1 MAGDVPAAEV
11 PRAEVPFCYL
21 RGRSP
26 PITRGYSLFGHNG
39 YDMPNLAIL
48 IGNTDYRA
56 MPKLEC
62 CHDDVHA
69 INELLKATEKFQEV
83 IIIENA
89 ASDDLKAQLRNAL
102 DKVKSPEELFLYF
115 TGHGHVDEKDFYH
128 CATNFDAK
136 RPNETGLS
144 TTELHTLLRP
154 LDAELVVKVIDAC
167 YSGTQLV
174 KSERVWLPLSKDGFR
189 NLIQIA
195 SSLDTQTSLTGDP
208 LSPFTRKFRDAALR
222 KTEGPVFYIDIMS
235 TLKDA
240 FIDNDSQ
247 TPHFVSQGTGREQFI
262 DDAKRL
268 EHLRASLEEA
278 RTADAAEA
286 QADRLAEP
294 APASL
299 LERLR
304 SADAKIVTP
313 ELMSRVVA
321 SLFDNLIK
329 TLSGGDFGEFYS
341 HDVIEHSRF
350 EEQTAEQFIIQMLQ
364 KEKRADNFVTAYHSR
379 KLRNSNALFAAT
391 AFLRDDDAY
400 VETWTLRLNCTM
412 ERAQLK
418 ITLTPKFNNLQRIV
432 LVVSCAP
439 SLDHCYIF
447 EITTQHRLQDF
458 GKFDIGGTEL
468 SRRWW
473 KHAWTASTEG
483 VVKQIA
489 AKFEEAM
496 RKQLED
502 AEARLSKDSTKA
514 TE

>member
-1 MAGDVPAAEV
+1 
-11 PRAEVPFCYL
+11 
-21 RGRSP
+21 
-26 PITRGYSLFGHNG
+26 
-39 YDMPNLAIL
+39 MPNLAIL
-48 IGNTDYRA
+48 IGNADYRV
-56 MPKLEC
+56 MPKLGC

-69 INELLKATEKFQEV
+69 IDELLKATEKFEEV
-83 IIIENA
+83 ITIENA
-89 ASDDLKAQLRNAL
+89 EADALKTQLRNAL

-115 TGHGHVDEKDFYH
+115 TGHGHVHEMEFYH
-128 CATNFDAK
+128 CATDFDAK

-154 LDAELVVKVIDAC
+154 SDARLVVKVIDAC
-167 YSGTQLV
+167 YSGTPLV
-174 KSERVWLPLSKDGFR
+174 KSERERVWLPLSKDGFH

-195 SSLDTQTSLTGDP
+195 SSLDTQTSLAGDP
-208 LSPFTRKFRDAALR
+208 LSVFTRKFRDAALR
-222 KTEGPVFYIDIMS
+222 KTDGPVFYTDIIS
-235 TLKDA
+235 TLRDA
-240 FIDNDSQ
+240 FIDNESQ

-286 QADRLAEP
+286 QSERLAEP
-294 APASL
+294 TPASL
-299 LERLR
+299 LDRLR
-304 SADAKIVTP
+304 AADAKIVTP
-313 ELMSRVVA
+313 ELMSRFVA
-321 SLFDNLIK
+321 SFFDSLIK

-350 EEQTAEQFIIQMLQ
+350 EEQTAQQFIIGVLQ
-364 KEKRADNFVTAYHSR
+364 NEKRADNFVTAYYSR
-379 KLRNSNALFAAT
+379 KLRNSNPLTAALRY
-391 AFLRDDDAY
+391 LDDDAY

-432 LVVSCAP
+432 LVVTCAP
-439 SLDHCYIF
+439 SLDYCYIF

-458 GKFDIGGTEL
+458 GKFDTGGREL

-473 KHAWTASTEG
+473 KLAWTASTEG
-483 VVKQIA
+483 IVQQIA
-489 AKFEEAM
+489 AKFDEAM

-502 AEARLSKDSTKA
+502 AETRLSKDSSQRT
-514 TE
+514 T

>member
-1 MAGDVPAAEV
+1 
-11 PRAEVPFCYL
+11 
-21 RGRSP
+21 
-26 PITRGYSLFGHNG
+26 
-39 YDMPNLAIL
+39 MPNLAIL
-48 IGNTDYRA
+48 IGNTDYNS

-69 INELLKATEKFQEV
+69 INELLKATEKFEEV

-89 ASDDLKAQLRNAL
+89 DSDALKTQLRNAV
-102 DKVKSPEELFLYF
+102 DKVKSPEELFIYF
-115 TGHGHVDEKDFYH
+115 SGHGYIHEIEFYH

-154 LDAELVVKVIDAC
+154 SGARLVVKVIDAC
-167 YSGTQLV
+167 YSGTPLV
-174 KSERVWLPLSKDGFR
+174 KSERVWLPLSKDGFH

-208 LSPFTRKFRDAALR
+208 LSVFTRKFRDAALR
-222 KTEGPVFYIDIMS
+222 KTDGPVFYTDIIS
-235 TLKDA
+235 TLRDA

-278 RTADAAEA
+278 RTADAAEV

-294 APASL
+294 TPASL
-299 LERLR
+299 LDRLR

-321 SLFDNLIK
+321 SLFDSLIK

-350 EEQTAEQFIIQMLQ
+350 EEQTAKQFIIHVLQ
-364 KEKRADNFVTAYHSR
+364 KEKRADNFVTAHYSR
-379 KLRNSNALFAAT
+379 KLRNSNPLFAGALLQNY
-391 AFLRDDDAY
+391 FDDDAY
-400 VETWTLRLNCTM
+400 VETWDLRLNCTM

-432 LVVSCAP
+432 LVVTCAP

-447 EITTQHRLQDF
+447 EITTQHMLQDF
-458 GKFDIGGTEL
+458 GKFDTGGTEL

-473 KHAWTASTEG
+473 KLAWTASTEG

-489 AKFEEAM
+489 AKFDEAM

-502 AEARLSKDSTKA
+502 AETRLSKGSTQA
-514 TE
+514 TQ